1 MNRRVLLGVLAAVLL
16 MAAWWFFLISPR
28 NSRISEAQAQ
38 LEGAQQQE
46 MTLRAQIVELQ
57 KIRDSEPGYRAAIAE
72 LEVLI
77 PKLPVVDDFINQI
90 YELSVST
97 GVKLLSLSPSP
108 PVIVGGAELREIS
121 VATTIEGGFF
131 EVLGFLF
138 GLSDNERL
146 VRVDGLSVASSQ
158 DELGATILTVSLD
171 IRLFTLT
178 DLLPAPVVPGAGN
191 AGDGTSTTLPG
202 SETTTAVPTTAPGGG

>member
-1 MNRRVLLGVLAAVLL
+1 MRRWTLLGILMAVLAL
-16 MAAWWFFLISPR
+16 AAWWFLLISPR

-57 KIRDSEPGYRAAIAE
+57 KIRDSQDKYLAAIGD

-77 PKLPVVDDFINQI
+77 PKLPVLDDFINQI

-97 GVKLLSLSPSP
+97 GVQLLSLSPSP
-108 PVIVGGAELREIS
+108 PVPLEGSELREIG
-121 VATTIEGGFF
+121 VATTIEGDFF

-138 GLSDNERL
+138 GLSDMERL
-146 VRVDGLSVASSQ
+146 VRVDGVSIASSQ
-158 DELGATILTVSLD
+158 DELGGTILTVGLD
-171 IRLFTLT
+171 MRLFTLT
-178 DLLPAPVVPGAGN
+178 DLLPAPEVPG
-191 AGDGTSTTLPG
+191 DTTSPTVPGT
-202 SETTTAVPTTAPGGG
+202 EATTTVPGTTSGGG

>member
-90 YELSVST
+90 YELLS
-97 GVKLLSLSPSP
+97 LSLSP
-108 PVIVGGAELREIS
+108 PVAVGGAELREIS

-158 DELGATILTVSLD
+158 DELGGTILTVSLD